1 MSIIP
6 VDPVNLSRK
15 AKFISVISCFSA
27 ILMMA
32 WITRYFIPVTGYPI
46 LIASMGASAV
56 IVFIIPNSP
65 LAQPWPLVGGQIIS
79 TIVGIASA
87 QFVSDTAFASAV
99 AVSGSVLAMFLL
111 RCLHPPGAASAL
123 TPVMAGDPITS
134 ALGYSF
140 VLMPV
145 GLNVAIMLLMALVI
159 NRLCLQHNYPAG
171 KGQISDKTKQIGG

>member
-159 NRLCLQHNYPAG
+159 NRLCLQFNYPAG